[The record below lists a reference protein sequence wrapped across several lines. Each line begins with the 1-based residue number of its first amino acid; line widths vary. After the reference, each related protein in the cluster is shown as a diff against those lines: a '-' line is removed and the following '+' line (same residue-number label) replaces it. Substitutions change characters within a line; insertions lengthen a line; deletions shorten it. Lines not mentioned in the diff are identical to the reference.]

1 MAIFNSYIDKL
12 SRYVED
18 LKKQGRQA
26 SEFRCPSAVD
36 EIVSGLPIRVGP
48 STGGGVILRS
58 DTFTE
63 MGSPDA
69 GSVSFML
76 WTDDPSLLQD
86 GRIALIGPDIPQ
98 SEDASLPFGQ
108 VLLVG
113 GKGLTAEQH
122 GELERSQHVGD
133 QIEGYMIKS
142 VPRRTWSRV
151 SREAVAKGF
160 NLETLGSALVAIYK
174 SAVPDIEAMEVLFV
188 TSGKEDLEP
197 LQKIAEQAQEISEN
211 IVKETWK
218 AKGYDIECF
227 STYDCDSCPDKVVC
241 DDIKGIIKV
250 RKKTKQ
256 AKSDGGSQG
265 GKEITD
271 G

>member
-1 MAIFNSYIDKL
+1 MAIFDSYIEKL
-12 SRYVED
+12 YKYVED
-18 LKKQGRQA
+18 LKEQGGQA

-36 EIVSGLPIRVGP
+36 EIVSGLPVRVGP
-48 STGGGVILRS
+48 STGGGLILRS
-58 DTFTE
+58 ETFTE

-69 GSVSFML
+69 GSVAFML
-76 WTDDPSLLQD
+76 WTDNPSLLQD
-86 GRIALIGPDIPQ
+86 GRITLIGPDIPE

-113 GKGLTAEQH
+113 GKGLTEEEH

-142 VPRRTWSRV
+142 LPQRTWSRV

-160 NLETLGSALVAIYK
+160 NFEALGRALVSIYK
-174 SAVPDIEAMEVLFV
+174 SAVPKIEAMEVFFV
-188 TSGKEDLEP
+188 TSGKDDLEP
-197 LQKIAEQAQEISEN
+197 LQKIGEQVQEISGN

-241 DDIKGIIKV
+241 DDIRGIIKV
-250 RKKTKQ
+250 RKKTKK
-256 AKSDGGSQG
+256 AKKAKGDAAS
-265 GKEITD
+265 
-271 G
+271 